1 MAVAAGG
8 DWAGYPCRR
17 LGQPLVI
24 GPKRLPRQSFRKSL
38 PDLSIFC
45 CAPVGVPHT
54 LSTFVIIS
62 DQPVLPS
69 DRWVDEGRV
78 TREVPIVKFN
88 SNAAVGIA
96 VSPMGGT
103 AEPATVV
110 RVRQGIVAVTGDLPT
125 RRVGAWQLT

>member
-1 MAVAAGG
+1 VINSALINKQCLPPDV
-8 DWAGYPCRR
+8 
-17 LGQPLVI
+17 GQ
-24 GPKRLPRQSFRKSL
+24 
-38 PDLSIFC
+38 
-45 CAPVGVPHT
+45 
-54 LSTFVIIS
+54 
-62 DQPVLPS
+62 
-69 DRWVDEGRV
+69 EGRV